1 MTAQYIFCMAEG
13 AKEAQLSIHV
23 STNDP
28 SSQFGA
34 CVSVT
39 DSEKES
45 QLSLFSAFETVI
57 FASKHIRY
65 MNYYHALTWKIVPLE
80 PEDPKHSF
88 ESFHQNEVTKNIRKK
103 GFSLQKPTF

>member
-45 QLSLFSAFETVI
+45 QLSLFSAFET
-57 FASKHIRY
+57 
-65 MNYYHALTWKIVPLE
+65 M
-80 PEDPKHSF
+80 
-88 ESFHQNEVTKNIRKK
+88 
-103 GFSLQKPTF
+103 